1 MNTMKNDTN
10 KRWVIHTQLRKE
22 SSSCMIYRHK
32 NKHKL
37 DGVYS
42 NYQGHEKPQK
52 RKEKKGLSL
61 TFKQRT

>member
-1 MNTMKNDTN
+1 
-10 KRWVIHTQLRKE
+10 
-22 SSSCMIYRHK
+22 MIYRHK

-61 TFKQRT
+61 TFKQRTWQNYVIKKQEHKNEK